1 MVFIVSSF
9 IASGDE
15 FLSRCNAKR
24 LCSEP
29 LFFCTRHFS
38 RVPAEGLLLPE
49 LHMKGRRFSPV
60 QGLFLLTFAVRVF
73 VAMQLCSMPFFI
85 PNGGDMKFYSD
96 WGLRVAHGNFT
107 DHQAFYGLPG
117 YPFLL
122 GLLFR
127 LLNFDN
133 FWVSVIAGMIQ
144 ALADALTSVFIWK
157 LAGEAFPAKS
167 EEGASP
173 AQVIGGLAGIGWALY
188 QPAQA
193 FSAVLMPT
201 ALAVAAYWYCV
212 WELSRR
218 RERFSVWAPWL
229 PLGVLIGIAAMM
241 VATILFLVPMG
252 LVAIVLRYRE
262 NRGENAGR
270 TSTLRPVAAA
280 ALLIAGLYAG
290 AAPCWIHNYFIAHE
304 PVMLSAHSGLNFY
317 IGNNPLATG
326 YPKIPPG
333 MNAGQEGMLKDSIT
347 LAENAEGHPLKHYQ
361 VSQYWSAK
369 AHDYIANH
377 RAEWLRLMGKKFV
390 NFWNSFQYDDLSLIT
405 LFSNAGL
412 LAPGPRFG
420 WVAALAIPG
429 LLLALWKQRRAGW
442 IVAAVLL
449 HMGALMP
456 VFVTERYRLAAVPG
470 LLLLGAYGLW
480 EFWSYLSR
488 ARWAPALGYACAG
501 AAVAFWVGTPPA
513 DASLWSLDY
522 YNTGIKAM
530 DQGDYPL
537 ARHDL
542 ETAYRYVPDNSE
554 VNFALGLLWQQ
565 QGDVRRAETF
575 YGIALAINPRHA
587 GAWNNIGV
595 LASKQKVWA
604 VAVRCF
610 SKALAIDASDAKAQY
625 LRAHAYAEMGQWS
638 NAQGSIDRALS
649 LDPGQKEFVQLNAQI
664 ASHGPV
670 TGE

>member
-1 MVFIVSSF
+1 
-9 IASGDE
+9 
-15 FLSRCNAKR
+15 
-24 LCSEP
+24 
-29 LFFCTRHFS
+29 
-38 RVPAEGLLLPE
+38 
-49 LHMKGRRFSPV
+49 
-60 QGLFLLTFAVRVF
+60 
-73 VAMQLCSMPFFI
+73 MPFFI

-96 WGLRVAHGNFT
+96 WGMRVAHGIFT
-107 DHQAFYGLPG
+107 DHQSFYGLPG

-122 GLLFR
+122 GLLFKT
-127 LLNFDN
+127 LSFDK
-133 FWVSVIAGMIQ
+133 FWVSIVAGLIQ
-144 ALADALTSVFIWK
+144 ALADSLTTVFIWK
-157 LAGEAFPAKS
+157 LAGEAFPA
-167 EEGASP
+167 EAEGGIAP
-173 AQVIGGLAGIGWALY
+173 GQAIGGMAALGWALY
-188 QPAQA
+188 QPSQV

-218 RERFSVWAPWL
+218 RASFSIWKPWL
-229 PLGVLIGIAAMM
+229 PLGLLVGFSAMM
-241 VATILFLVPMG
+241 VATILFLIPLA
-252 LVAIVLRYRE
+252 LVAIFLRYRE
-262 NRGENAGR
+262 CR
-270 TSTLRPVAAA
+270 TQAPGGPLRPVAAA

-326 YPKIPPG
+326 YPRIPPG
-333 MNAGQEGMLKDSIT
+333 MSAGQEGMLKDSIT
-347 LAENAEGHPLKHYQ
+347 LAEKAVGHPLKHYQ

-377 RAEWLRLMGKKFV
+377 RADWLRLMGRKFA

-405 LFSNAGL
+405 LFGNAGL

-470 LLLLGAYGLW
+470 LLLLAAYGVW
-480 EFWSYLSR
+480 EFWSFLCR
-488 ARWAPALGYACAG
+488 ARWAPAVSYTCVGL
-501 AAVAFWVGTPPA
+501 AVAFWVGTPPA

-530 DQGDYPL
+530 DQGNYPL
-537 ARHDL
+537 ARSDL
-542 ETAYRYVPDNSE
+542 ETAYKYVPDNSE

-565 QGDVRRAETF
+565 QGDLRRAETF
-575 YGIALAINPRHA
+575 YAKALTINPRHV
-587 GAWNNIGV
+587 GAWNNLGV
-595 LASKQKVWA
+595 LASKQKVWP
-604 VAVRCF
+604 VAVKFF
-610 SKALAIDASDAKAQY
+610 SQALAIDASDAKTHY
-625 LRAHAYAEMGQWS
+625 LLARAYAQMGQWD
-638 NAQGSIDRALS
+638 NARASIQKALN
-649 LDPGQKEFVQLNAQI
+649 LTPGQKEFVQLNSEI
-664 ASHGPV
+664 ATHGPI